1 MNVWS
6 LAWRVSQHERRTFW
20 VGWALFV
27 LFFVFPVAIG
37 WTLGRAFDAVAA
49 GRTGDALAWCGVLA
63 ATELGRMA
71 TIHGAALVWTR
82 VWLQMQTFLR
92 ANLLAAQVASGGPE
106 AGQPVGSAGEAVTH
120 FRDDT
125 EDVARFV
132 DGLVDVSA
140 GLVFTVLAG
149 IVLGATDLTA
159 ALILV
164 LPLVTVGVAIR
175 TLDTRIKKYRLL
187 DREATADVTGL
198 VGDVMA
204 ASTTI
209 KVNDATEHV
218 VARLGG
224 LVDRRRRTAVR
235 DRVLEESIEAFS
247 NGSADVGLGLV
258 LLVGAGALA
267 SGRFDVGELALFTAY
282 LGWLNFLPRMVGRVL
297 ARRKQAGVAFERMRG
312 LVAGG
317 EVGNTVRR
325 RSLPIDRH
333 QVRVRPAPVRPGRV
347 PLDRLDV
354 GGLTATFP
362 GGGGIRDVS
371 FTVRRGEFVVVT
383 GPVGSGKTTLLRA
396 ILGLAWQADVSG
408 SVRWNGIEI
417 ADRASFLIPPNAAYL
432 PQVPQLVSDSLAEN
446 IAFGPVDPDVLHGAL
461 ALAALDDDVG
471 AMPDGV
477 DTLIG
482 PRGLRLSG
490 GQRQRL
496 AGARAVV
503 HRPELVVLDD
513 LSSALDVETERRVWD
528 NLRAAGATVLAVSH
542 RAVAFEGADHV
553 FRLDAG
559 RLSHLVSG
567 GAGGS

>member
-49 GRTGDALAWCGVLA
+49 GRTGDALAWCVALA
-63 ATELGRMA
+63 ATELARMA

-92 ANLLAAQVASGGPE
+92 ANLLAAQVASGGHE

-159 ALILV
+159 ALVLV
-164 LPLVTVGVAIR
+164 VPLVTVGVAIR

-218 VARLGG
+218 VARLRG

-333 QVRVRPAPVRPGRV
+333 QVRVRPSPARPARV

-417 ADRASFLIPPNAAYL
+417 ADRASFLIPPNAAFL

-446 IAFGPVDPDVLHGAL
+446 IAFGPVDPDLLHRAL
-461 ALAALDDDVG
+461 ALAALDEDVG
-471 AMPDGV
+471 AMPEGV

-513 LSSALDVETERRVWD
+513 LSSALDVETERRVWE

-567 GAGGS
+567 GTGGS